1 MKSLKLELFEYRKTL
16 NIEQSDV
23 VNIISEHMDLCD
35 KYSEKEI
42 YGSLSNLLDKYK
54 FYEGV
59 NTFLDTVDT
68 ALSTQPLLY
77 NLKDLYAKVAR
88 KEYTFLY
95 ENALHS
101 IIECINQL
109 TDEDRKIKI
118 LNDLKLY
125 EWIPEVKL
133 FLYEI
138 ASTPQA
144 KQNFASNGGKI
155 DDVFSIVLQLKE
167 GYLTYI
173 ANKWFLLNNDG
184 ITATLAENHISDDIQ
199 LKKLRLLEQGIQNAQ
214 FEENRIIFNIAEG
227 LVVSFDT
234 QAKKIYLNES
244 EADKSTTLET
254 LFNSPVIP
262 FMGKAFY
269 PILNETFN
277 NLDRFMKIDTVKRVS
292 NIMNTAYECFVFNY
306 NGKISQYRVDKR
318 MGNSYYTF
326 ENAMP
331 LIEDVMH
338 ELGADLTFFYENQL
352 SEEVKAKLDIEK
364 KEKSLMEKLND
375 IDNGILQIKEEGSLL
390 KENKAIESLYNSL
403 LVKKHKVCEEL
414 KIVRNAKIKLAQGVT
429 EKSINPVVIK
439 ELKAE
444 IEQAKKDGDTEKA
457 DKLKNKLFTLTDGK

>member
-1 MKSLKLELFEYRKTL
+1 MKSLKLKLFEYCKDL
-16 NIEQSDV
+16 DIDQSEV
-23 VNIISEHMDLCD
+23 VQIFNEHINLCD

-42 YGSLSNLLDKYK
+42 YGSLSKLLEVYK
-54 FYEGV
+54 FYESV
-59 NTFLDTVDT
+59 NTFLNDVDT
-68 ALSTQPLLY
+68 ALSAQPLLY

-118 LNDLKLY
+118 LNDLQMY

-144 KQNFASNGGKI
+144 KQNFISNGGKI

-167 GYLTYI
+167 GYLTYV
-173 ANKWFLLNNDG
+173 ANKWFLLNNEG
-184 ITATLAENHISDDIQ
+184 ITATLLENHITDDTQ
-199 LKKLRLLEQGIQNAQ
+199 LKKLRLLEQGIQKAE
-214 FEENRIIFNIAEG
+214 FSENRIVYKIAEG

-234 QAKKIYLNES
+234 EKKKIYLNES
-244 EADKSTTLET
+244 EADKGTTLET

-269 PILNETFN
+269 PVLNETFN
-277 NLDRFMKIDTVKRVS
+277 NLDKFMKIDTVKRVS
-292 NIMNTAYECFVFNY
+292 NILNTAYECFVFNY

-331 LIEDVMH
+331 LIENVMH

-352 SEEVKAKLDIEK
+352 TEEVKAKLDIEK
-364 KEKSLMEKLND
+364 KEKSLMEKLKD
-375 IDNGILQIKEEGSLL
+375 TENGILRIKDEGDLI
-390 KENKAIESLYNSL
+390 KENKELEELFNSL
-403 LVKKHKVCEEL
+403 LSRKHKITEEL
-414 KIVRNAKIKLAQGVT
+414 NALRNNKAKL
-429 EKSINPVVIK
+429 
-439 ELKAE
+439 
-444 IEQAKKDGDTEKA
+444 
-457 DKLKNKLFTLTDGK
+457 NK

>member
-1 MKSLKLELFEYRKTL
+1 MKSLKLKLFEYRKEL
-16 NIEQSDV
+16 NIDQSEV
-23 VNIISEHMDLCD
+23 VDIVSEHMDLCD

-42 YGSLSNLLDKYK
+42 YGSLSTTLDKYK
-54 FYEGV
+54 FYESV
-59 NTFLDTVDT
+59 NTFLNDVDT
-68 ALSTQPLLY
+68 ALSAQPLLY

-155 DDVFSIVLQLKE
+155 DDVFSLVLQMKE
-167 GYLTYI
+167 GYLTYV
-173 ANKWFLLNNDG
+173 ANKWFLLSNEG
-184 ITATLAENHISDDIQ
+184 ITATLLENHITDDIQ
-199 LKKLRLLEQGIQNAQ
+199 LKKLRLLEQAIQEAE
-214 FEENRIIFNIAEG
+214 FSDNRIVFNIAEG

-234 QAKKIYLNES
+234 AAKKIYLNES
-244 EADKSTTLET
+244 EADKGTTLET

-269 PILNETFN
+269 PVLNETFN
-277 NLDRFMKIDTVKRVS
+277 NLDKFMKIDTVKRVS
-292 NIMNTAYECFVFNY
+292 NIMNTAYECFVFNF
-306 NGKISQYRVDKR
+306 NGKISQYRVDKH

-331 LIEDVMH
+331 LIENVMH
-338 ELGADLTFFYENQL
+338 ELGADLTFFYESQL

-375 IDNGILQIKEEGSLL
+375 IDNGILKIKEEGNLV
-390 KENKAIESLYNSL
+390 KENKALENLYNSL
-403 LVKKHKVCEEL
+403 LGKKHKIAEEL
-414 KIVRNAKIKLAQGVT
+414 KVVRN
-429 EKSINPVVIK
+429 E
-439 ELKAE
+439 
-444 IEQAKKDGDTEKA
+444 
-457 DKLKNKLFTLTDGK
+457 KLKLNK